1 MRDGAARL
9 TALAAEISSCSR
21 CPDLA
26 ESRARAVCGQGSERA
41 RVMVVAPF
49 PSEDDERE
57 IPAAAGSSLFTWLS
71 GYLPTLAD
79 EGRSSVYVTA
89 LVKCV
94 PRTADGLRDALDG
107 EQTSCFPFLSA
118 EMSVITPHFVLPVG
132 RDTCAFLVRRLF
144 GRVSESVLPPAI
156 RVIESPSFGVI
167 PVAGTAELERMAKR
181 ERTRYIDQLRGLTAR
196 IGL

>member
-9 TALAAEISSCSR
+9 TALAKEISSCSR

-26 ESRARAVCGQGSERA
+26 ESRARALCGHGSERA
-41 RVMVVAPF
+41 RIMVVAPF
-49 PSEDDERE
+49 PSQEDEHE
-57 IPAAAGSSLFTWLS
+57 SQTGAGSSLFSWLS

-79 EGRSSVYVTA
+79 ERRGSVYVTA

-94 PRTADGLRDALDG
+94 PRTGDSVRGPMEY
-107 EQTSCFPFLSA
+107 EQTNCFPFLSA

-132 RDTCAFLVRRLF
+132 RDTCAFLLRRFF
-144 GRVSESVLPPAI
+144 GRAGESVLPPAI

-167 PVAGTAELERMAKR
+167 PVAGPAELEEMAKR